1 MEDACVACDPLP
13 APPNLEGSGWDDVSF
28 YAVYDGHAGP
38 EASAFAKVSFVHLI
52 ASDGLAHYS

>member
-52 ASDGLAHYS
+52 ASDGL